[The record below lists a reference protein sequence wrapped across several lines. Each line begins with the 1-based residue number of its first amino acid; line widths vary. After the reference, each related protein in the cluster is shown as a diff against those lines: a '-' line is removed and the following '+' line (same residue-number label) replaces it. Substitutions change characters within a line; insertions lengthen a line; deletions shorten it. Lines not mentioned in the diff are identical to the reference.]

1 MWKYIG
7 ENLREGGRRHVFQF
21 LCQPYPCSIPWRILR
36 QASPMVQR
44 GAFTGIGAYAVLWAD
59 ASASLGWLFQ
69 VCLCLCVCLSNCY
82 ILHGLKECN
91 CLWFTGFFM
100 FFVSLLEIHLRSQN
114 GKMKLSGREVRLFA
128 AYIDARSRKL
138 SFSSIAIFPP
148 GSVPCL
154 DLLNSVGF

>member
-7 ENLREGGRRHVFQF
+7 EKLREGERRHVFQF
-21 LCQPYPCSIPWRILR
+21 LCQFYPCSIPWRILR

-69 VCLCLCVCLSNCY
+69 VCLCFSLSLSNCY
-82 ILHGLKECN
+82 ILHGLKEFN

-100 FFVSLLEIHLRSQN
+100 FSVSHLMIHLRSQN

-128 AYIDARSRKL
+128 AYIDARSRKF
-138 SFSSIAIFPP
+138 SFWSIAIFPP